1 MILSMK
7 VVQNIY
13 LPLSQFLQSPFF
25 SDVCEVQVYG
35 LIIKDKNVAVLFIF
49 DTFELINAIF
59 LTHLIIWVN
68 ERSCVW

>member
-13 LPLSQFLQSPFF
+13 LPFRHFLQAPFF
-25 SDVCEVQVYG
+25 SDVCEFQVYG
-35 LIIKDKNVAVLFIF
+35 LIITDKNVAVLFIF
-49 DTFELINAIF
+49 DTFELINTIF